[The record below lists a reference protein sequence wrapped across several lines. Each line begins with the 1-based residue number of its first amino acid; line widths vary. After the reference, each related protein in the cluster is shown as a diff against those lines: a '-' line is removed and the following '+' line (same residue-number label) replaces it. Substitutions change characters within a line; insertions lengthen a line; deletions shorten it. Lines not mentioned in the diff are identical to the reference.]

1 MLFMGGSN
9 DPDARPDGEV
19 APSFEGEDN
28 VIRAVFDEG
37 PLGLKFNQQCEI
49 LLIKRGTQS
58 DTVDGLTK
66 DDLLI
71 AVNDTAVQGFTL
83 NQATLTFQK
92 HVNWLRGENG
102 LPAYDSQM
110 LQSMFQNYGKE
121 IGETEAKRYGVNATE
136 LAEFMREI
144 HNLAVVYKGRDPD
157 PLPDAICHAEKLIE
171 TYDENGDGLL
181 DYAEVVAWV
190 ESIVQMCAEERKAFA
205 ARGGFCLDSA
215 RFVEDICMGLHVP
228 PGTGKTVQEDDNGT
242 EERPETRPDEPGE
255 EGEEGEEDQES
266 ASTGP
271 KKPEKNKRI
280 KIAEL
285 LVADANDG
293 IDRPKVRLTSL
304 TRRALTALGSG
315 PAQSFLEL
323 GRDLICVAM
332 RSLIDAND
340 NVLRA
345 AVIERALSC
354 PAPQRAAVDP
364 TDGEKERRGRR
375 REKLRPWP
383 MNCEERILILTSCS
397 MESNA
402 HLNRQRAV
410 ILCEM

>member
-121 IGETEAKRYGVNATE
+121 IGETEAKRYGVNWEA
-136 LAEFMREI
+136 A
-144 HNLAVVYKGRDPD
+144 ADS
-157 PLPDAICHAEKLIE
+157 EK
-171 TYDENGDGLL
+171 
-181 DYAEVVAWV
+181 
-190 ESIVQMCAEERKAFA
+190 
-205 ARGGFCLDSA
+205 
-215 RFVEDICMGLHVP
+215 
-228 PGTGKTVQEDDNGT
+228 
-242 EERPETRPDEPGE
+242 
-255 EGEEGEEDQES
+255 
-266 ASTGP
+266 
-271 KKPEKNKRI
+271 KNS
-280 KIAEL
+280 
-285 LVADANDG
+285 
-293 IDRPKVRLTSL
+293 P
-304 TRRALTALGSG
+304 
-315 PAQSFLEL
+315 
-323 GRDLICVAM
+323 
-332 RSLIDAND
+332 
-340 NVLRA
+340 
-345 AVIERALSC
+345 
-354 PAPQRAAVDP
+354 
-364 TDGEKERRGRR
+364 
-375 REKLRPWP
+375 
-383 MNCEERILILTSCS
+383 
-397 MESNA
+397 
-402 HLNRQRAV
+402 
-410 ILCEM
+410 